1 MFRFFRAHLAA
12 GPLFPSRKE
21 HTRQVKTGIWCIMES
36 ELIFDNGYN
45 QKEDN
50 MEKETL
56 LEVPG
61 QAKAYAPYSYG
72 CIVKK
77 VDTFIFISGVVPND
91 SNGDIVCKGDILG
104 QTRKTVE
111 NLRATVEAA
120 GGSFNDVIKLT
131 TYVVA
136 DAMKDYLSTS
146 ACFEYL
152 SSFPKPSESL
162 VGVAC
167 LANDGQLIEIEGI
180 FGR

>member
-1 MFRFFRAHLAA
+1 
-12 GPLFPSRKE
+12 
-21 HTRQVKTGIWCIMES
+21 
-36 ELIFDNGYN
+36 
-45 QKEDN
+45 
-50 MEKETL
+50 MEKEVL
-56 LEVPG
+56 LEVPS
-61 QAKAYAPYSYG
+61 QAKPYAPYSYG
-72 CIVKK
+72 CNVKK
-77 VDTFIFISGVVPND
+77 VGTFIFISGVVPND
-91 SNGDIVCKGDILG
+91 SKGDIVCKGDILG

-152 SSFPKPSESL
+152 SSFPKPAESL

-180 FGR
+180 FGL

>member
-1 MFRFFRAHLAA
+1 MCLMRLQHEINSIGDSEKINDQEAHNLCV
-12 GPLFPSRKE
+12 GKKLSGQR
-21 HTRQVKTGIWCIMES
+21 RDM
-36 ELIFDNGYN
+36 
-45 QKEDN
+45 
-50 MEKETL
+50 MEKEAL
-56 LEVPG
+56 LEIPG
-61 QAKAYAPYSYG
+61 QAKPYAPYSYG
-72 CIVKK
+72 CKVKK

-91 SNGDIVCKGDILG
+91 SHGDIVCKGDILG

-152 SSFPKPSESL
+152 SSFPKPAESL

-167 LANDGQLIEIEGI
+167 LANEGQLIEIEGI
-180 FGR
+180 FGI